1 MWVNRVKVC
10 VLYSTVSKGGV
21 KLLRGRR
28 ATWWGVRSN
37 LQTRTIHN
45 IPLFITTSPKM
56 PSSSASIAIIG
67 AGSVGSSIAHSLL
80 LRRLVGELIL
90 VDIDHARCRAQILD
104 LSDASYLSNVRVRQG
119 DPTSASQADIIIIT
133 AGAKQNPGET
143 RLDLVDRNFKILKSV
158 LGGMQPIR
166 QDAVLLL
173 VANPVDVLTHFA
185 QKLSGLPRGQ
195 VLGSGTLLDS
205 IRLRGQIAEKIGVG

>member
-1 MWVNRVKVC
+1 
-10 VLYSTVSKGGV
+10 
-21 KLLRGRR
+21 
-28 ATWWGVRSN
+28 
-37 LQTRTIHN
+37 
-45 IPLFITTSPKM
+45 M

-90 VDIDHARCRAQILD
+90 VDIDQDRCRAQILD
-104 LSDASYLSNVRVRQG
+104 LSDASYLSHVRVKHG
-119 DPTSASQADIIIIT
+119 DHVSAGQADIIIIS

-166 QDAVLLL
+166 KDAILLL

-185 QKLSGLPRGQ
+185 QKLSGLPKEQ

-205 IRLRGQIAEKIGVG
+205 IRLRGQIAEKLGVSCSLSR

>member
-1 MWVNRVKVC
+1 MAPIN
-10 VLYSTVSKGGV
+10 
-21 KLLRGRR
+21 
-28 ATWWGVRSN
+28 
-37 LQTRTIHN
+37 
-45 IPLFITTSPKM
+45 
-56 PSSSASIAIIG
+56 ASIAIIG

-90 VDIDHARCRAQILD
+90 VDIDQNRCRAQVLD
-104 LSDASYLSNVRVRQG
+104 LSDVSYLSHVRVKQG
-119 DPTSASQADIIIIT
+119 DPVSASQADIIIIT

-166 QDAVLLL
+166 KDAILLL

-185 QKLSGLPRGQ
+185 QELSGLPREQ

-205 IRLRGQIAEKIGVG
+205 IRLRSQIGEKLGVSCSVSR